1 MTPELSIIIVH
12 WNTPELLAACINS
25 IRERENRLKFEIIVV
40 DNNSDDDIA
49 KLPGLPK
56 DDLLR
61 IIRMETNIGF
71 GRACNRG
78 AELAQSETLL
88 FLGPDTKCI
97 QNDAVLQTLTK
108 YKTLPK
114 AGALSCQLING
125 DGSLQRHYFNLP
137 RADRI
142 IYDWYREFT
151 NHIPIVHRARKKRQ
165 PSELEPVDMVIAH
178 WMMVSKTAFSKAGG
192 FPDNAF
198 MFGDDIE
205 FNKKLL
211 DAGYS
216 NYLYRG
222 CQAMHYGGSSTKK
235 RYVGSLTYVVQDS
248 ITRFCF
254 RHYGPV
260 GGSISVILI
269 ILRAVS
275 SILFIS
281 PLYIGRGFRSYFLDH
296 WQVIWHY
303 LAYQWRPGKIK
314 KISGE
319 A

>member
-1 MTPELSIIIVH
+1 MNPELSIIIVH

-25 IRERENRLKFEIIVV
+25 IRERENCLEYEIIVI
-40 DNNSDDDIA
+40 DNHYDNDIY
-49 KLPGLPK
+49 KLAGLPK
-56 DDLLR
+56 GDSMR
-61 IIRMETNIGF
+61 IIQMETNIGF

-78 AELAQSETLL
+78 AELAQAEMLL

-97 QNDAVLQTLTK
+97 QDDAILQTLNK
-108 YKTLPK
+108 YKTLPQ
-114 AGALSCQLING
+114 AGALSCQLVNQ

-137 RADRI
+137 RADRLI
-142 IYDWYREFT
+142 TEWYREFT
-151 NHIPIVHRARKKRQ
+151 NHIPVIHRARKKLK
-165 PSELEPVDMVIAH
+165 PPEVETVDMVIAH
-178 WMMVSKTAFSKAGG
+178 WLMVSKMVFERVGG
-192 FPDNAF
+192 FPDDAF

-211 DAGYS
+211 DAGYY
-216 NYLYRG
+216 NYLYRA

-235 RYVGSLTYVVQDS
+235 RYGGSLTHVVQDS

-254 RHYGPV
+254 RNYGPF
-260 GGSISVILI
+260 GGTVSVLLI
-269 ILRAVS
+269 ILRAVAS
-275 SILFIS
+275 LLFIS
-281 PLYIGRGFRSYFLDH
+281 PLYIGRGFKEYFKGH

>member
-1 MTPELSIIIVH
+1 MIPELSIIIVH

-25 IRERENRLKFEIIVV
+25 IREREKQLKYEIIVV
-40 DNNSDDDIA
+40 DNNSDNDIA

-56 DDLLR
+56 DDSLR

-78 AELAQSETLL
+78 AELARADTLL

-97 QNDAVLQTLTK
+97 QDDAILQTLNK
-108 YKTLPK
+108 YTTLPQ
-114 AGALSCQLING
+114 AGALSCQLVNG

-137 RADRI
+137 RADRLI
-142 IYDWYREFT
+142 AEWYREFT
-151 NHIPIVHRARKKRQ
+151 NHIPFVHRARKNRQ
-165 PSELEPVDMVIAH
+165 PPEVETVDMVIAH
-178 WMMVSKTAFSKAGG
+178 WMMVSKAAFSKAGG

-205 FNKKLL
+205 LNKQLL

-222 CQAMHYGGSSTKK
+222 CQAMHYGGSSAKK
-235 RYVGSLTYVVQDS
+235 RYGGYLTHVVQDS

-260 GGSISVILI
+260 GGTVSVLLI
-269 ILRAVS
+269 FLRAVT

-281 PLYIGRGFRSYFLDH
+281 PLYIGRGFKDYFNGH
-296 WQVIWHY
+296 WRVIWHY